1 MQQSIKCS
9 GEFPRLNIPVQNLR
23 LKKERNILKVFDPL
37 RKRFFILTPEE
48 FVRQQFISWLWTD
61 LHYPTSLM
69 ANEIGIELN
78 GTKRRCD
85 TVVFDIDGTYLM
97 IIEYKAPDII
107 ITQEVFDQIV
117 RYNHILRAKFLIVSN
132 GLKHYC
138 CIMDYIGNTYRFLKS
153 VPDYIAIKTKC
164 NN

>member
-1 MQQSIKCS
+1 
-9 GEFPRLNIPVQNLR
+9 
-23 LKKERNILKVFDPL
+23 
-37 RKRFFILTPEE
+37 
-48 FVRQQFISWLWTD
+48 
-61 LHYPTSLM
+61 M